1 MDASTLVA
9 CLNAFPASQAVLIRG
24 DHGIGKSQIVHQL
37 AVLKGKTLIDV
48 RASTM
53 QEGDVV
59 GYPDIEKI
67 KTLGMACFALPA
79 WYVRACNE
87 GCILFLDELNRG
99 LVGVLNGMF
108 QVVLDRELG
117 NGPDGKP
124 MRLHPDTQ
132 VVAAVNWGS
141 DYTVNEMD
149 PALLSRFWLA
159 DFKPSVQDWL
169 AWAKTKGI
177 NEVIVDFIQ
186 NHPEHLR
193 PTKAVEPGKKAPDQR
208 AWDKFDTTLKH
219 MGVDLADCG
228 GSPPA
233 LLYPIGMGFV
243 GVEAAAA
250 LTDFVKNYASVITAE
265 DILDGWKKVAKKVA
279 DLPTEKKLSII
290 EKVKDNCKGN
300 KWTPSQVAN
309 LKLFFD
315 TLTGE
320 CKMSLYNG
328 VLASGNTGNLTSFHG
343 LVKDE
348 IMEVIN
354 KAQAVAKK
362 GK

>member
-1 MDASTLVA
+1 MDAATLTS
-9 CLNAFPASQAVLIRG
+9 CLIAFPASQAVLVRG
-24 DHGIGKSQIVHQL
+24 DHGVGKSQIIHQL
-37 AVLKGKTLIDV
+37 NASKGRTLIDV

-87 GCILFLDELNRG
+87 PCTLFLDELNRG

-117 NGPDGKP
+117 NGTDGKP

-149 PALLSRFWLA
+149 PALLSRFWVA

-169 AWAKTKGI
+169 SWAKVNGI
-177 NEVIVDFIQ
+177 NEVLVDFIT
-186 NHPEHLR
+186 NHPNHLR
-193 PTKAVEPGKKAPDQR
+193 PTKAVEPGKKTPDQR
-208 AWDKFDTTLKH
+208 AWDKFDQTLKH

-228 GSPPA
+228 GNPPA

-250 LTDFVKNYASVITAE
+250 LTDFVKNYASVVTAE
-265 DILDGWKKVAKKVA
+265 DILTNWKKVGKKVA
-279 DLPTEKKLSII
+279 DLPTEKKLAII
-290 EKVKDNCKGN
+290 EKVKDHCKRN
-300 KWTPSQVAN
+300 KWSLDEVAS
-309 LKLFFD
+309 LKKFFD

-328 VLASGNTGNLTSFHG
+328 VLASGNTGNLTSFHSM
-343 LVKDE
+343 VKDE
-348 IMEVIN
+348 IMGVIQ
-354 KAQAVAKK
+354 KAQEVAKK
-362 GK
+362 VK

>member
-1 MDASTLVA
+1 MDAATLVS
-9 CLNAFPASQAVLIRG
+9 CLNVLPSSQAVLIRG

-37 AVLKGKTLIDV
+37 AVMKGKVLIDV

-79 WYVRACNE
+79 WYVRACQE
-87 GCILFLDELNRG
+87 PCILFLDELNRG

-117 NGPDGKP
+117 NGVDGKP
-124 MRLHPDTQ
+124 VRLHPDTQ
-132 VVAAVNWGS
+132 VVAAVNHGS

-149 PALLSRFWLA
+149 PALISRFWMQ

-169 AWAKTKGI
+169 TWAKTKGI
-177 NEVIVDFIQ
+177 SEVLVDFIQ
-186 NHPEHLR
+186 NHPNHLR
-193 PTKAVEPGKKAPDQR
+193 PTKTVEPGKKTPDQR
-208 AWDKFDTTLKH
+208 AWDKFDQTLKH
-219 MGVDLADCG
+219 MGVDLAECG
-228 GSPPA
+228 GNPPA
-233 LLYPIGMGFV
+233 LLYPIGLGFV

-250 LTDFVKNYASVITAE
+250 LHDFVKNYASVLTAE
-265 DILDGWKKVAKKVA
+265 DILDSWKKHSKKVA

-290 EKVKDNCKGN
+290 EKVKDHCKAN
-300 KWTPSQVAN
+300 KWTLTQSAN
-309 LKLFFD
+309 LKGFFD

-328 VLASGNTGNLTSFHG
+328 VLASGNTGNLTAFHG

-348 IMEVIN
+348 IMGVIN
-354 KAQAVAKK
+354 AAQAVARKAK
-362 GK
+362 

>member
-1 MDASTLVA
+1 MDAATLTS

-24 DHGIGKSQIVHQL
+24 DHGIGKSQIVQSL
-37 AVLKGKTLIDV
+37 AAMKGKNLIDV

-79 WYVRACNE
+79 WYVRACE
-87 GCILFLDELNRG
+87 EPCILFLDELNRG

-124 MRLHPDTQ
+124 KRLHPETQ

-149 PALLSRFWLA
+149 PALLSRFWVA

-169 AWAKTKGI
+169 AWAKVNGI
-177 NEVIVDFIQ
+177 NEVLVDFIQ
-186 NHPEHLR
+186 NNPNHLR
-193 PTKAVEPGKKAPDQR
+193 PTKAVEPGKKTPDQR
-208 AWDKFDTTLKH
+208 AWDKFNTTLKH
-219 MGVDLADCG
+219 MNVDLADCG
-228 GSPPA
+228 GNPPA

-243 GVEAAAA
+243 GVEAAAS
-250 LTDFVKNYASVITAE
+250 LVDFVKNYQSVITAE
-265 DILDGWKKVAKKVA
+265 DILVNWKKVAAKVK

-290 EKVKDNCKGN
+290 EKVKDHCKRN
-300 KWTPSQVAN
+300 KWNLNQVAN
-309 LKLFFD
+309 LKSFFE

-328 VLASGNTGNLTSFHG
+328 VLASGNTSNLTSFHG

-348 IMEVIN
+348 IMGVIN
-354 KAQAVAKK
+354 AAQAVAKK
-362 GK
+362 TK